1 MNHSTISARFPAIA
15 CGLILALLAAQA
27 QPDKFKAAAASGGG
41 GGDMMAMMRE
51 NNDKMTSMKP
61 TGDPDVEFAR

>member
-41 GGDMMAMMRE
+41 GDMMAMMRE